1 MITCII
7 ISISSIIVYDY
18 FRVYRSVV
26 NKFTLELERIEL
38 KAESLNI
45 DNLKRI
51 EQVKKSF
58 ESLHGK
64 MQ

>member
-1 MITCII
+1 
-7 ISISSIIVYDY
+7 
-18 FRVYRSVV
+18 VV

-45 DNLKRI
+45 NNLKRI